1 LIEVVPA
8 ASSETVPRYTFS
20 RSEHLKSGDEIKKA
34 FARGRKISSSGAKLF
49 YLENGMKVNRVAF
62 TFPRKYG
69 NAVERNR
76 SRRLSREAYR
86 LTKPRMKGGFD
97 LVILVYPGGDNYQR
111 RVHQLDSLFVKAG
124 LITDV
129 T

>member
-1 LIEVVPA
+1 LIEIVSAV
-8 ASSETVPRYTFS
+8 SSEQVKRYTFT
-20 RSEHLKSGDEIKKA
+20 RKEHLKSGDDIKKA
-34 FARGRKISSSGAKLF
+34 FARGRKTSCTGAKLF
-49 YLENGMKVNRVAF
+49 YLENGMNVNRVVF
-62 TFPRKYG
+62 TFARKYG

-86 LTKPRMKGGFD
+86 LTKPRMKSGFD
-97 LVILVYPGGDNYQR
+97 LVILVYPGGDDYQR

>member
-1 LIEVVPA
+1 LIEIFPA
-8 ASSETVPRYTFS
+8 VSSDLVKRYTFT
-20 RSEHLKSGDEIKKA
+20 RNEHLKNGDEIKKA
-34 FARGRKISSSGAKLF
+34 FAHGRKTSCTGAKLF

-62 TFPRKYG
+62 TFARKYG

-86 LTKPRMKGGFD
+86 LTKPRMKRGFD
-97 LVILVYPGGDNYQR
+97 LVILVYPGGDDYQR
-111 RVHQLDSLFVKAG
+111 RFHQLDSLFVKAG